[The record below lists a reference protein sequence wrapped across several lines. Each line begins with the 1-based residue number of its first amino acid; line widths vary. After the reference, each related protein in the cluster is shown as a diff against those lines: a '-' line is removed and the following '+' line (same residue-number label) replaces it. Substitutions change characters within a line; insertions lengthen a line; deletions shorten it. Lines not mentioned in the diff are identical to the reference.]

1 MNLSPRNPNVFGS
14 KNSEWKNRKI
24 KNVPPPISK
33 IGADN
38 STASCTF
45 GSELKAAVTTP
56 AGPSD
61 GLVIQTIAKG
71 NRPLSKKTAI
81 KRPQTKNHRLA
92 FSDMVDKTWALITA
106 LSIEE
111 TVSNNTSPITIKMM
125 EKTSMIPL
133 LYSMVAEK

>member
-56 AGPSD
+56 TGPRD
-61 GLVIQTIAKG
+61 GLVIQTMVKG
-71 NRPLSKKTAI
+71 NMPLSKKTAI
-81 KRPQTKNHRLA
+81 KSPQSRNHRLA
-92 FSDMVDKTWALITA
+92 RSDMVDKTWALMTA
-106 LSIEE
+106 LSIDE
-111 TVSNNTSPITIKMM
+111 TVSNNINPATIQTIENK
-125 EKTSMIPL
+125 SIIFNLP
-133 LYSMVAEK
+133 